1 MGSVIKSFSLIHNH
15 WIRLDLYK
23 WMRRMSHEGFNCQ
36 SRRPEVTGLQAGC
49 VCWPLSYCP
58 VDVLAAYGP
67 TSKAREF
74 VKNLSSMAG
83 AWQLTLSFTQFLVGI
98 CANNKSWRSPVCIF
112 FFTFPL
118 ISLFPYPLSMTQLFQ
133 RRNSNRAFSFQES
146 CRFFNENHRFF
157 GSKTASCYGE
167 CGWCWPCSKGGQ
179 FRGILGFC
187 IATCPA
193 DREIFHD
200 LEIWLIWYYHR
211 WSNYLLFFWRFFA
224 LGHRVT
230 KRKQPE
236 SALAICF
243 GSSGAWPADPNPPG
257 ASMKETE
264 TSGGLI
270 KTCCDNR
277 LFFSKRVY
285 IYVYIHMIC
294 VYICCHV
301 FIYIYEYYY
310 YYMNYDSILLRV
322 IRNQPFSA
330 IQSYLSSIEQ
340 R

>member
-112 FFTFPL
+112 FLLFLSFP
-118 ISLFPYPLSMTQLFQ
+118 SFHTLFPWHSCFNAGIQTEHSRFK
-133 RRNSNRAFSFQES
+133 SRAGFSTKITDFLAPKQP
-146 CRFFNENHRFF
+146 HAM
-157 GSKTASCYGE
+157 ASVDDAGHVPKAASFE
-167 CGWCWPCSKGGQ
+167 
-179 FRGILGFC
+179 GFWDFVSQ
-187 IATCPA
+187 PA
-193 DREIFHD
+193 LQPDR
-200 LEIWLIWYYHR
+200 EIWLIWYYLMC
-211 WSNYLLFFWRFFA
+211 W
-224 LGHRVT
+224 VT

-257 ASMKETE
+257 ASMKGTE

-330 IQSYLSSIEQ
+330 IQSYISSIEQ

>member
-193 DREIFHD
+193 AWSRN
-200 LEIWLIWYYHR
+200 LTYLIL
-211 WSNYLLFFWRFFA
+211 SNV
-224 LGHRVT
+224 LGHKTEATRIRLSHLLWLV
-230 KRKQPE
+230 R
-236 SALAICF
+236 SLARRSKSTWCL
-243 GSSGAWPADPNPPG
+243 D
-257 ASMKETE
+257 ER
-264 TSGGLI
+264 
-270 KTCCDNR
+270 NR
-277 LFFSKRVY
+277 NIGWVDQ
-285 IYVYIHMIC
+285 
-294 VYICCHV
+294 
-301 FIYIYEYYY
+301 
-310 YYMNYDSILLRV
+310 NLLR
-322 IRNQPFSA
+322 
-330 IQSYLSSIEQ
+330 
-340 R
+340 